1 MLNAIVLATAAFFA
15 LQPQLG
21 PGATRPPLHA
31 VQAMRSA
38 PIEATTF
45 KAGAVEILSPW
56 SRATPPGQRIAAAYM
71 VLRNTGDTPV
81 SLTAA
86 ATPVAGSVV
95 FHDMAVKNGY
105 MQMVPHEGA
114 IEIPPK
120 GEVEL
125 KPGGLHLMLVGV
137 QKGLRVG
144 KVYDLSLTFSN
155 GETTTVKSVVWDVGL
170 VRTKKE

>member
-1 MLNAIVLATAAFFA
+1 MLHTIALAAAAFAA
-15 LQPQLG
+15 LAGGGTHRAPDA
-21 PGATRPPLHA
+21 PIP

-38 PIEATTF
+38 PAEATEF

-56 SRATPPGQRIAAAYM
+56 SRATPPGQRVAAAYM
-71 VLRNTGDTPV
+71 VLRNTSDAAV

-86 ATPVAGSVV
+86 TSPVAGSVV

-105 MQMVPHEGA
+105 MQMVAHEGG

-144 KVYDLSLTFSN
+144 KVYPLTLTFSD
-155 GETTTVKSVVWDVGL
+155 GASATVDAVVWDVGM